1 MQSTRPCSVTLSPP
15 TSPTQRTYNAAK
27 TEELI
32 QAYLNNDIERA
43 KVALNHGASPNAAFG
58 KTRLLLLAIATSN
71 QPFVQLLLSHGAI
84 QTEAEN
90 MLATL
95 DLSSVRPGRHLM
107 SEEELHTFLRQKRH
121 LQKAPSGNL
130 YLHELATDPG
140 VKFSIFRHLLDSDWE
155 VKNSN
160 GISAFAYC
168 CQKSPLHIVWDLV
181 TYCSLPALLTE
192 GLFSALKAGRT
203 DVGLFLLDKGA
214 DPCKTDAQSNTVLH
228 TIADAPLPHDTKMAE
243 FIDACVRKGTPI
255 NLKNSTGKTALLV
268 AYDNQNMTVFHALIN
283 NKAGLEA
290 EDSGRNTILIKTIQ
304 RVDTA
309 ATRRL
314 IQEGA
319 SRTDAYNRPLF
330 AAIQSTNDAAVRM
343 LADARITITKT
354 ADPNGEN
361 REKQTPLYKIL
372 EIITGMMPIADDA
385 LMASKAIHT
394 LDALLGFGAKT
405 TATSLTSGKKKT
417 TPIKFAQ
424 EQKLPEFVLARLQTS
439 PRELRERSV
448 TTLGSAGSLAELV
461 RSASQTPSPHSPN
474 SPNSVG
480 SCPSTPSSSIED
492 VTEKVDA
499 LNTQH

>member
-15 TSPTQRTYNAAK
+15 TSPTQRTYNAVK

-32 QAYLNNDIERA
+32 QAYLNNDIERG
-43 KVALNHGASPNAAFG
+43 KVALSHGASPNAAFG
-58 KTRLLLLAIATSN
+58 KTRLLLLALATSN

-84 QTEAEN
+84 QTEAEDI
-90 MLATL
+90 LAAA
-95 DLSSVRPGRHLM
+95 RPERHMM

-121 LQKAPSGNL
+121 LQRAPSGNL

-140 VKFSIFRHLLDSDWE
+140 VKFSIFRHLLDGDWE

-192 GLFSALKAGRT
+192 GLFSALKAGRI

-228 TIADAPLPHDTKMAE
+228 TVADAPLPHDTKMAE

-268 AYDNQNMTVFHALIN
+268 AYDNQNSPVYQALLN
-283 NKAGLEA
+283 NRADLEV
-290 EDSGRNTILIKTIQ
+290 EDSERNTILIKTIQ
-304 RVDTA
+304 RVDTV

-343 LADARITITKT
+343 LADVRIIVTKP

-372 EIITGMMPIADDA
+372 EIIAGMTPIPDDT
-385 LMASKAIHT
+385 LMASRAIYT
-394 LDALLGFGAKT
+394 LDALLGAGAKT
-405 TATSLTSGKKKT
+405 TAQSRTSSKKRT

-424 EQKLPEFVLARLQTS
+424 EQKLPGFVLARLQTS
-439 PRELRERSV
+439 PRERSV

-461 RSASQTPSPHSPN
+461 RSPSKTPSPH

-492 VTEKVDA
+492 VTTGVDA